1 MVFAGIAGEEGNLNF
16 LKLLKSEIVTQI
28 MPWGGAVRW
37 EGAFS
42 ESFAVRGPGKL
53 WAIAE
58 DLMADGEWPSGMPD
72 FVQMWEE

>member
-1 MVFAGIAGEEGNLNF
+1 
-16 LKLLKSEIVTQI
+16 